1 MQDGVKKLAKRRR
14 LTKKQRRQRN
24 RWLFGL
30 LLASILFFVGYLTG
44 RRDVDFSQIQGKLDV
59 AIARIEERVDHL
71 NQPQKNSSNKNL
83 EAVEDTSQIHIFDVG
98 QGASTLYL
106 SRDGT
111 SILVDTGRHDDSEK
125 RIISYLDEHI
135 GLGEELDLLIFT
147 HNHSDHIGHGDL
159 VLEYFDVQEVWM
171 NGMDH
176 TSQIYSD
183 LLDALLLSDATYA
196 EPKAGEYF
204 VRGIF
209 KIDVLHPEEN
219 SPQKDSNDE
228 SIVTRFEFDGLS
240 LMTSGDAS
248 IPRENDIVA
257 RNHNLRS
264 DLMVLGHHG
273 AGNSTGEEWIQAVR
287 PQMAFYQAGIDN
299 SYGHPHPDTI
309 ERLENAGIPIYGT
322 DELGSISIYIDE
334 AGEVTVET
342 ER

>member
-1 MQDGVKKLAKRRR
+1 MA
-14 LTKKQRRQRN
+14 
-24 RWLFGL
+24 
-30 LLASILFFVGYLTG
+30 FFVFVGGYLTG
-44 RRDVDFSQIQGKLDV
+44 RKDIDFQLIQARLDERISQFELP
-59 AIARIEERVDHL
+59 RFNER
-71 NQPQKNSSNKNL
+71 S
-83 EAVEDTSQIHIFDVG
+83 VESEGTSQIHILDVG
-98 QGASTLYL
+98 QGAAVLLIGS
-106 SRDGT
+106 DGT
-111 SILVDTGRHDDSEK
+111 SVLVDTGRYNDGEK
-125 RIISYLDEHI
+125 KIISYLDKYI

-147 HNHSDHIGHGDL
+147 HNDADHIGHGDL

-204 VRGIF
+204 VRGAF

-240 LMTSGDAS
+240 LMTTGDAS
-248 IPRENDIVA
+248 IPRENEIVV

-309 ERLENAGIPIYGT
+309 ERLKNAGIPIYGT

>member
-1 MQDGVKKLAKRRR
+1 MGVLAKRKR
-14 LTKKQRRQRN
+14 LTKKQREQRN
-24 RWLFGL
+24 KWIFGL
-30 LLASILFFVGYLTG
+30 LVAFFVFMGGYLTG
-44 RRDVDFSQIQGKLDV
+44 RKDIDFQLIQARLDE
-59 AIARIEERVDHL
+59 RINQFELPRFNER
-71 NQPQKNSSNKNL
+71 S
-83 EAVEDTSQIHIFDVG
+83 VESEGTSQIHILDVG
-98 QGASTLYL
+98 QGAAVLLIGS
-106 SRDGT
+106 DGT
-111 SILVDTGRHDDSEK
+111 SVLVDTGRYNDGEK
-125 RIISYLDEHI
+125 KIISYLDKYI

-147 HNHSDHIGHGDL
+147 HNDADHIGHGDL

-204 VRGIF
+204 VRGAF

-240 LMTSGDAS
+240 LMTTGDAS
-248 IPRENDIVA
+248 IPRENEIVA

-309 ERLENAGIPIYGT
+309 ERLKNAGIPIYGT